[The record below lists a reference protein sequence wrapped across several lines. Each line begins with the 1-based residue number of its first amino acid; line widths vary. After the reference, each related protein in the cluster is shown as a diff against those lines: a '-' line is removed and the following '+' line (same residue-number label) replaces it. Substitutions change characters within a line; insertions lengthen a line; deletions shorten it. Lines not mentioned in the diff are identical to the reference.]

1 LPRTE
6 LYERINRRVEEMFA
20 AGLVDEVRRLRS
32 MKRPL
37 SLEASQALG
46 YKEIHDLLDG
56 TIALNEAIVRVQT
69 RSRNFARRQMTWFRH
84 LPLCRPATMELTRSL
99 WGQRMNG

>member
-20 AGLVDEVRRLRS
+20 GGLVDEVRRLRALD
-32 MKRPL
+32 RPL
-37 SLEASQALG
+37 SREASQALG
-46 YKEIHDLLDG
+46 YKEIYDLLDG
-56 TIALNEAIVRVQT
+56 AIALTEAIARVQT

-84 LPLCRPATMELTRSL
+84 IPGCQPATMQLTLSL
-99 WGQRMNG
+99 WGPKMNG